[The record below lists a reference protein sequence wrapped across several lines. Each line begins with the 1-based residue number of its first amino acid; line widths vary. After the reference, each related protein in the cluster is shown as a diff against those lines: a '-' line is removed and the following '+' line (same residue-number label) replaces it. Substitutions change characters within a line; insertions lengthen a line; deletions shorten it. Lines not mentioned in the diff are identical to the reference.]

1 MQVQT
6 YLMFNGRSEEAIEFY
21 RRAVGAEV
29 SMLMRMKESPEPHP
43 PGALPP
49 GWEDKVMHAEI
60 RVGETTLMV
69 SDGGCQDSA
78 SFHGFSLTLIADS
91 DAQAARWFAALAEGG
106 TVKQPLITTFFS
118 PRFGTLA
125 DRFGVPWT
133 ILVADSDARQ

>member
-29 SMLMRMKESPEPHP
+29 TMLMRMKESPEPHP

-69 SDGGCQDSA
+69 SDGGCQDPA
-78 SFHGFSLTLIADS
+78 SFHGFSLTLIAAS
-91 DAQAARWFAALAEGG
+91 DAQAGRWFAALAEGG
-106 TVKQPLITTFFS
+106 AVKQPLITTFFS
-118 PRFGTLA
+118 PRFGMLA

-133 ILVADSDARQ
+133 ILVADADAK